1 MNLRYFKNIIPVA
14 AVAFAVAGLS
24 SCTKDLDVTPID
36 PSSTM
41 TPSEPE
47 LFTKCYATMALS
59 GNYGGD
65 SNDCDSITYPRIQE
79 CKGVVDKDSCCN
91 PDEEGDA
98 ESLMPLLPLTVHFTL
113 DTLDGTRPS
122 NYFQHKAV
130 IVLDHRLAFLE
141 EAL

>member
-65 SNDCDSITYPRIQE
+65 SNDCDIDR
-79 CKGVVDKDSCCN
+79 
-91 PDEEGDA
+91 
-98 ESLMPLLPLTVHFTL
+98 
-113 DTLDGTRPS
+113 LDGGTTGFVRQLWNSNELTTDEAICAWGFTIASIPVLPS
-122 NYFQHKAV
+122 ATTIWKSALV
-130 IVLDHRLAFLE
+130 RMLPVRLRFVSSAPCITIT
-141 EAL
+141 